1 MPLFMDIHRLPKG
14 VTADMVRDAH
24 TADMQLQ
31 AKYGV
36 NYRGYWFDSVRGTVA
51 CLAEGPS
58 SEACVAVHQ
67 HAHGL
72 LADTIIEVTSDTVTA
87 FLGGGDI
94 APTGEAVLA
103 DGTLDAGLRVIVV
116 TELHNLAGVGSRL
129 GDDAA
134 LKILARHDRLVREAT
149 TSHYGREVRHLGDGL
164 MLSFSAASFAVQC
177 AFAIQR
183 ACAAEVMEGEE
194 WPSLRI
200 GMAAG
205 EPVAQQGGLFGVA
218 VDQARAL
225 ARAAQPGEILVSA
238 AVQALCAGKALI
250 FDAAPAVTLPGS
262 DAPLSVAAARDPSS
276 PAPAAPRGAPGDDP
290 LRLRAALA
298 GRYDLERELGRGG
311 MATVHLA
318 RDVRHDRPVAV
329 KVLRAEL
336 AAVLGMDRFLQEIRL
351 AAQLTHP
358 HIVALYDSGEA
369 GGILYYVMPRLEG
382 ETLRGRIER
391 DGRLAVD
398 RAVEIARNVA
408 SALDYAH
415 RKGIVHRDIKPE
427 NILLHEGQPMVLDF
441 GIALAV
447 TQAGGNRLTE
457 TGIALGT
464 PAYMSPEQAVGD
476 PDVDFRADIYALGCV
491 LYEMLAGEPPFTAP
505 NVQGLIAKIVADRPT
520 RLARHRPDVP
530 AHIEQAVHRAIEKTP
545 ADRFDSA
552 RAFAAAL
559 DTRPPA

>member
-1 MPLFMDIHRLPKG
+1 MPLFMDIHRLPEG

-24 TADMQLQ
+24 NADMQLQ

-58 SEACVAVHQ
+58 SDACVAVHQ

-72 LADTIIEVTSDTVTA
+72 VADAIIEVTSENVTA

-94 APTGEAVLA
+94 APTGEAVHG
-103 DGTLDAGLRVIVV
+103 DGTLDAGLRVVVV

-129 GDDAA
+129 GDAAA
-134 LKILARHDRLVREAT
+134 LKLLQRHDHIVREAAAR
-149 TSHYGREVRHLGDGL
+149 HYGREVRHTGDGM
-164 MLSFSAASFAVQC
+164 MLSFAAASFAVQC
-177 AFAIQR
+177 ALAIQS
-183 ACAAEVMEGEE
+183 ACAAEKTAVDSGL
-194 WPSLRI
+194 SVRI

-205 EPVAQQGGLFGVA
+205 EPVAQHAGLFGVV
-218 VDQARAL
+218 VDHARAI
-225 ARAAQPGEILVSA
+225 ARAAQPGEILVSV
-238 AVQALCAGKALI
+238 AVQTLCAGKGLA
-250 FDAAPAVTLPGS
+250 FDAAPAVAVPGS
-262 DAPLSVAAARDPSS
+262 QDRLLVVAARDPAS
-276 PAPAAPRGAPGDDP
+276 PVRVTRPDSEDQPG
-290 LRLRAALA
+290 RLRAALA
-298 GRYDLERELGRGG
+298 GRYDLEHELGRGG

-318 RDVRHDRPVAV
+318 RDVRHDRRVAI

-336 AAVLGMDRFLQEIRL
+336 AAVLGMDRFLQEIRV

-369 GGILYYVMPRLEG
+369 DGVLYYVMPSLEG
-382 ETLRGRIER
+382 ESLRAHIER
-391 DGRLAVD
+391 DGRMVVG
-398 RAVEIARNVA
+398 RAVEIARSVA
-408 SALDYAH
+408 AALDYAH

-457 TGIALGT
+457 PGIALGT

-476 PDVDFRADIYALGCV
+476 PDVDHRADIYALGCV
-491 LYEMLAGEPPFTAP
+491 LFEMLAGEPPFTAP
-505 NVQGLIAKIVADRPT
+505 NVQGLIAKIVADPPT
-520 RLARHRPDVP
+520 RLARRRPDVP
-530 AHIEQAVHRAIEKTP
+530 AHVEQAVHRAIAKTP

-552 RAFAAAL
+552 GAFAAAL
-559 DTRPPA
+559 EARPTA